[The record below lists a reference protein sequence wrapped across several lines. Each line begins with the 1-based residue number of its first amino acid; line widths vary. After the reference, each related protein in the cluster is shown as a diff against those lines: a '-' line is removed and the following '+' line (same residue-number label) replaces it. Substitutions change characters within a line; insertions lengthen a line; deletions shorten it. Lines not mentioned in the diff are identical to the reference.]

1 MPTFVLPNSTK
12 RPGAKLASE
21 QPWPFFKIAL
31 NFDSCQFWRDICI
44 CPNQI
49 ARNHH
54 LCPIRD
60 IVYAICRKLNGR
72 NGFNPNQRPN
82 MALVIGRWERNIA
95 FLQVNVLEM
104 IYQSCGGFIRI
115 HNFVNIILEMNWLAL
130 QHLHFVRI
138 SYRSFDWK
146 KKYRTTQ
153 WGPVSVK
160 DSHILLTP
168 FRKTMVFSIW
178 CRFSHVSTPKY
189 HCWSRACEQPSTW
202 LGLKKFDLITKH

>member
-146 KKYRTTQ
+146 KIIEPHSGVPFQ
-153 WGPVSVK
+153 WRIRIFYWLHSGKQWFSQFDVDSRMFQLQSIIADRGPVS
-160 DSHILLTP
+160 SHPRDWASKNL
-168 FRKTMVFSIW
+168 IW
-178 CRFSHVSTPKY
+178 
-189 HCWSRACEQPSTW
+189 
-202 LGLKKFDLITKH
+202 